1 MMELSLCQDTGAGCR
16 VGLGAGEKDECGT
29 VVGMGCWVLDITEA
43 MQGRV
48 EGNRTRVRGRGP
60 SPQPVA

>member
-1 MMELSLCQDTGAGCR
+1 MELSLCQDTGAGRR
-16 VGLGAGEKDECGT
+16 VVLGDGEEGGCGM
-29 VVGMGCWVLDITEA
+29 VVGMGRWVLDIMEA

-48 EGNRTRVRGRGP
+48 EGNRTRVRGRRA